1 MNEQTISF
9 IALVIL
15 LVIVFFVGY
24 YAGVIDTKIKTIK
37 ENNYEQKRNL
47 H

>member
-1 MNEQTISF
+1 MNRQTISF

-24 YAGVIDTKIKTIK
+24 YAGVIDTKIKTTK
-37 ENNYEQKRNL
+37 ENNNEQKGNF

>member
-15 LVIVFFVGY
+15 LIIVFFIGY
-24 YAGVIDTKIKTIK
+24 YTGVLNTKIKTTK
-37 ENNYEQKRNL
+37 ENNHGQKKNE
-47 H
+47 

>member
-15 LVIVFFVGY
+15 LIIVFFIGY
-24 YAGVIDTKIKTIK
+24 YTGVLDTKIKIIK
-37 ENNYEQKRNL
+37 ENNHE
-47 H
+47 

>member
-1 MNEQTISF
+1 MGDVNINEQTISF

-15 LVIVFFVGY
+15 LIIAFFIGY

-37 ENNYEQKRNL
+37 ENNHE
-47 H
+47 